1 MSLYTAVR
9 PLLFKLPPETAHNL
23 GKKTIKLSQRVGPI
37 RAMTRATY
45 QYEHPMLEVEL
56 FDLHFP
62 NPVGIAAGFDKDG
75 EVMGGIYDLGFGF
88 TEIGTVTPRSQEGNP
103 KPRLFRLPAD
113 EGMINRLAF
122 NGQGATRVRQRL
134 EDTRL
139 PPIPISVNIG
149 KMNDSSKEEAIED
162 YCTVFETLYDYPEYF
177 VLNVSCP
184 NTPEEYDERD
194 ETHLSNVFSALADVN
209 TEDKPLLV
217 KVSPDADRV
226 ELETISKLVEEFDLA
241 GIVAA
246 NTTEDR
252 EGLKSAHQREWGGL
266 SGVPLEEKATK
277 TVRTLYELTDV
288 PIIGV
293 GGVHDGKSAYR
304 RIKAGASLVQLYTG
318 FVYRGP
324 STAREINAELV
335 KLLKRDG
342 FNSVKDAVGADA
354 E

>member
-9 PLLFKLPPETAHNL
+9 PLLFKLPPETAHDL
-23 GKKTIKLSQRVGPI
+23 GKSALKLAQCAGPF

-45 QYEHPMLEVEL
+45 QYKHPMLEVEL
-56 FDLHFP
+56 FDLHFQ
-62 NPVGIAAGFDKDG
+62 NPVGVAAGFDKDG
-75 EVMGGIYDLGFGF
+75 EVMGALSDLGFGF
-88 TEIGTVTPRSQEGNP
+88 TEIGTVTPSPQQGNP

-122 NGQGATRVRQRL
+122 NGQGASRVQQRL
-134 EDTRL
+134 EGTRL

-149 KMNDSSKEEAIED
+149 KMNDSSKEEAIKD
-162 YCTVFETLYDYPEYF
+162 YCNVFETLYDYPDYF

-194 ETHLSNVFSALADVN
+194 EAHLSNIFTELAAVN
-209 TEDKPLLV
+209 TKDKPLLV
-217 KVSPDADRV
+217 KVSPDADRA
-226 ELETISKLVEEFDLA
+226 ELETISTLVDEFNLA

-252 EGLKSAHQREWGGL
+252 EGLESENQTEWGGL
-266 SGVPLEEKATK
+266 SGVPLEDKATE

-293 GGVHDGKSAYR
+293 GGVHDGESAYR
-304 RIKAGASLVQLYTG
+304 RIRAGASLVQLYTG
-318 FVYRGP
+318 FVYGGP
-324 STAREINAELV
+324 LTAREINADLV
-335 KLLKRDG
+335 KLLKQDG
-342 FNSVKDAVGADA
+342 FDSVEDAVGADA